1 MEVVISLDE
10 YDDIF
15 SDFDIRG
22 YADRSLSEDF
32 LDELRLRL
40 RKDQDGSEVSIVLLM
55 PERRRRKA
63 AEPPIVERLRSF
75 FSEREASY
83 VREDRHTLRRGLAF
97 IGIGLALSISANLI
111 VESVLSLPLFND
123 FLLIPSWFFVWSG
136 FDYLIKREELRKKRR
151 YYASLL
157 AAKIV
162 FRSRRVLPGP
172 IELLNGPYRRAPGF

>member
-1 MEVVISLDE
+1 MEVAISLDE

-22 YADRSLSEDF
+22 YADRALSEDF

-40 RKDQDGSEVSIVLLM
+40 RKNQDSTDVSIVLLM

-63 AEPPIVERLRSF
+63 AEPPIIDRLRSF
-75 FSEREASY
+75 FAEREASY
-83 VREDRHTLRRGLAF
+83 VRDDRHMLRRGLMF
-97 IGIGLALSISANLI
+97 IGIGLGLSVTANFI
-111 VESVLSLPLFND
+111 VDSFLSMPLFND

-136 FDYLIKREELRKKRR
+136 FDFLVKREELRKKKR

-157 AAKIV
+157 ASKII
-162 FRSRRVLPGP
+162 FRSRRALPGP
-172 IELLNGPYRRAPGF
+172 IDLLGGGHARSVGA